1 MGSPLGCP
9 FFFTFVTE
17 NLKEMNNRKGV
28 IAIDGHSSCGKST
41 VAKDLAK
48 ELGYVYIDTG
58 AMYRAVTLF
67 AMQNEFIKGNNIDEN
82 ALKNALEKI
91 IISFKYQPQEKLNE
105 TFLNSV
111 SVENEIRGLEVS
123 NNVSAIST
131 IAFVRHR
138 MVELQQEMGKE
149 GGIVMDGR
157 DIGTVVF
164 PDADLKLFMTASPE
178 IRAQRRFDELTAK
191 DGADLSISFDSIL
204 QNVKHRDHVDSTR
217 AESPLKQADDAI
229 LLDNSHMNKTE
240 QMNWIMNVLKERNL
254 A

>member
-1 MGSPLGCP
+1 
-9 FFFTFVTE
+9 
-17 NLKEMNNRKGV
+17 MNKTNGV

-67 AMQNEFIKGNNIDEN
+67 AMQNGFINDEGINEFDLKA
-82 ALKNALEKI
+82 ALNDI
-91 IISFKYQPQEKLNE
+91 RITFKYKAEEKLNE
-105 TFLNSV
+105 TFLNGV
-111 SVENEIRGLEVS
+111 SVENEIRGLNVS
-123 NNVSAIST
+123 NNVSAVST

-138 MVELQQEMGKE
+138 LVELQQAMGKE

-164 PDADLKLFMTASPE
+164 PNADLKLFMTASPE
-178 IRAQRRFDELTAK
+178 IRAQRRYDELLSK
-191 DGADLSISFDSIL
+191 DPSDKSISFDSIL
-204 QNVKHRDHVDSTR
+204 ENVKHRDHIDSTR
-217 AESPLKQADDAI
+217 EESPLMQAEDAV
-229 LLDNSHMNKTE
+229 LLDNSDMDKIQ
-240 QMNWIMNVLKERNL
+240 QMDWIMNVLKERNL